1 MTTPARSTT
10 TVDPLFDVS
19 GKAVLVTGGTRGIGA
34 MVAEAFVVRGAKV
47 LITSRSPEACRS
59 TAERLSLLGSCTA
72 IPSNLADD
80 DGIAA
85 VVSAVQAELGGLNVL
100 VNNAGATWGAPLDDY
115 PLEGFD
121 KVLRLNVRSVF
132 AVTQALLPL
141 LANGATAVDPGR
153 IITIGSIDGIVTSP
167 GESYAYGA
175 SKAAVHHL
183 SRNFARQLAARH
195 ITSNIIAPGPFYS
208 KMMAFLL
215 DDPAKREE
223 VEAGVPL
230 GRIGSLEDIAG
241 AAIYLSSRAGAY
253 ATGTTLV
260 VDGGSSSCR

>member
-1 MTTPARSTT
+1 MTTPVDPIITI
-10 TVDPLFDVS
+10 DPLFDVS

-34 MVAEAFVVRGAKV
+34 MVAEAFVVRGARV
-47 LITSRSPEACRS
+47 LITSRSAEACRS
-59 TAERLSLLGSCTA
+59 TAERLSLLGSCAA
-72 IPSNLADD
+72 IPANLAAD

-85 VVSAVQAELGGLNVL
+85 VATAVQADLGGLDVL

-115 PLEGFD
+115 PLDGFD
-121 KVLRLNVRSVF
+121 KVLRLNLRSVF

-141 LANGATAVDPGR
+141 LEQRATVADPGR

-183 SRNFARQLAARH
+183 SRNLARQLAPRN
-195 ITSNIIAPGPFYS
+195 ITSNVIAPGPFSS

-215 DDPAKREE
+215 DDPVKRRE

-230 GRIGSLEDIAG
+230 GRIGSLEDMAG
-241 AAIYLSSRAGAY
+241 AAIYLASRAGAY